1 MRIIKSVL
9 RKRSNRDDINDETL
23 GYFLVN
29 KPKLGRF
36 YLLPK
41 IHKRLLNVPGR
52 PVIFNSSYCTENYFL
67 FLISI

>member
-23 GYFLVN
+23 DYFLVN
-29 KPKLGRF
+29 KAKLGRF

-52 PVIFNSSYCTENYFL
+52 PVIFNSSYFTENYFL

>member
-1 MRIIKSVL
+1 MKIIKSVL

-23 GYFLVN
+23 DYFLVN

-52 PVIFNSSYCTENYFL
+52 PVIFNSSYFTDNYFL

>member
-1 MRIIKSVL
+1 MKIIKSVL

-23 GYFLVN
+23 DYFLVN
-29 KPKLGRF
+29 KAKLGRF

-52 PVIFNSSYCTENYFL
+52 PVIFNSSYFTENYFL

>member
-23 GYFLVN
+23 DYFLVN

-52 PVIFNSSYCTENYFL
+52 PVIFNSNYFTENYFL

>member
-23 GYFLVN
+23 DYFLVN
-29 KPKLGRF
+29 RPKLGRF

-52 PVIFNSSYCTENYFL
+52 PVIFNSSYFTENYFL

>member
-23 GYFLVN
+23 DYFLVN

>member
-1 MRIIKSVL
+1 MKIIKSVL

-23 GYFLVN
+23 DYFLVN

>member
-1 MRIIKSVL
+1 MKIIKSVL

-23 GYFLVN
+23 DYFLVN

-52 PVIFNSSYCTENYFL
+52 PVIFNSSYFTENYFL

>member
-23 GYFLVN
+23 DYFLVN
-29 KPKLGRF
+29 RPKLGRF

>member
-1 MRIIKSVL
+1 MRIVKSVL

-23 GYFLVN
+23 DYFLVN

-52 PVIFNSSYCTENYFL
+52 PVIFNSSYFTENYFL

>member
-23 GYFLVN
+23 DYFLVN

-41 IHKRLLNVPGR
+41 IHKRFLNVPGR
-52 PVIFNSSYCTENYFL
+52 PVIFNSSYFTENYFL